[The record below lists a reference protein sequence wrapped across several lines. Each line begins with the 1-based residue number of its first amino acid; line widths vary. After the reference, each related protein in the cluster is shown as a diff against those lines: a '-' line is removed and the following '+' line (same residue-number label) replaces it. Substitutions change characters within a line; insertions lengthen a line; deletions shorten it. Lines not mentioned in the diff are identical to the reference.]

1 MLCQLHTWLPYRHRI
16 LADFCKSY
24 VGDLG
29 QLRRHCDKASEEKYH
44 IGRAATLRM
53 VQKLLE

>member
-1 MLCQLHTWLPYRHRI
+1 MPCQLHTRLPHHHRN
-16 LADFCKSY
+16 LADFCKSH

-29 QLRRHCDKASEEKYH
+29 QLRRHYDKANEEKYH

-53 VQKLLE
+53 VQKLLG